1 MKEIYKFI
9 FDRTAGKEANSLSPS
24 SEEDYLQSISTV
36 G

>member
-1 MKEIYKFI
+1 MNLSLIRAATKEV
-9 FDRTAGKEANSLSPS
+9 NSLSPS